1 MYMDFFQIG
10 DRVRL
15 SDEMLS
21 YSANKHWSG
30 KKGTIIQFSGSY
42 TLIKW
47 DHLENPIWQH
57 NRRHLQLAD
66 VNY

>member
-30 KKGTIIQFSGSY
+30 KKGLLYNSLVV
-42 TLIKW
+42 TL
-47 DHLENPIWQH
+47 
-57 NRRHLQLAD
+57 
-66 VNY
+66 